1 MFRYFQKVVY
11 PHFWYPMKMIM
22 TTSSQYMV
30 AAVSVERYIAICQ
43 KTFTPPKHNRTLF
56 WVVTFS
62 ILVNI
67 PRFCEFVSHQVPTS
81 DSDMPVVIGNE
92 SKADD
97 LFSLRYHT
105 SRLGENPEWLL
116 FASYHEIAV
125 IACSLATICFCNLKV
140 WLEVDESAN
149 LNVQR

>member
-1 MFRYFQKVVY
+1 
-11 PHFWYPMKMIM
+11 MKMVM
-22 TTSSQYMV
+22 TTASQYMV
-30 AAVSVERYIAICQ
+30 AAISVERYIAICQ
-43 KTFTPPKHNRTLF
+43 KSFTPPKLKKILF

-62 ILVNI
+62 LLVNI
-67 PRFCEFVSHQVPTS
+67 PRFCEFVSHQSPT
-81 DSDMPVVIGNE
+81 DVPVVIGKK
-92 SKADD
+92 SKPDD
-97 LFSLRYHT
+97 MFSLRYHT

-125 IACSLATICFCNLKV
+125 IAFSLVTICFCNLKV

>member
-1 MFRYFQKVVY
+1 
-11 PHFWYPMKMIM
+11 MKMVM
-22 TTSSQYMV
+22 TTASQYMV
-30 AAVSVERYIAICQ
+30 AAISVERYIAICQ
-43 KTFTPPKHNRTLF
+43 KPFMPPKLRKILF

-62 ILVNI
+62 LLVNI
-67 PRFCEFVSHQVPTS
+67 PRFCEFVSHQLPTD
-81 DSDMPVVIGNE
+81 DSDVPVVIGKE
-92 SKADD
+92 SKPDD
-97 LFSLRYHT
+97 MFSLRYHT

-125 IACSLATICFCNLKV
+125 IAFSLVTICFCNLKV

>member
-1 MFRYFQKVVY
+1 
-11 PHFWYPMKMIM
+11 MIM
-22 TTSSQYMV
+22 TTASQYMV
-30 AAVSVERYIAICQ
+30 AAISVERYIAICQ
-43 KTFTPPKHNRTLF
+43 KPFTPPRLKNLLF

-62 ILVNI
+62 LLVNI
-67 PRFCEFVSHQVPTS
+67 PRFCEFVSHQVPTV
-81 DSDMPVVIGNE
+81 DSDMPAVTRNE
-92 SKADD
+92 NKHDN
-97 LFSLRYHT
+97 LFSLKYHT

-125 IACSLATICFCNLKV
+125 IVFCLITICFCNLKV

>member
-1 MFRYFQKVVY
+1 
-11 PHFWYPMKMIM
+11 MKMIM
-22 TTSSQYMV
+22 TTASQYMV
-30 AAVSVERYIAICQ
+30 AAISVERYIAICQ
-43 KTFTPPKHNRTLF
+43 KPFTPPKLKKIFF

-62 ILVNI
+62 LLVNI
-67 PRFCEFVSHQVPTS
+67 PRFCEFVSHQVPTV

-92 SKADD
+92 NKPDD
-97 LFSLRYHT
+97 LFSLTYHT

-125 IACSLATICFCNLKV
+125 IVFCLVTICFCNLKV

>member
-1 MFRYFQKVVY
+1 MFQYFQKVLY

-43 KTFTPPKHNRTLF
+43 KSSTTPKHKRILF
-56 WVVTFS
+56 WVATFS
-62 ILVNI
+62 LLVNI
-67 PRFCEFVSHQVPTS
+67 PRFCEFVRHQVPAA
-81 DSDMPVVIGNE
+81 DSDIPVVIANE
-92 SKADD
+92 SKPYDQ
-97 LFSLRYHT
+97 FSLTYHT

-125 IACSLATICFCNLKV
+125 IAFSLATICFCNLKV
-140 WLEVDESAN
+140 WLEVDESTN

>member
-1 MFRYFQKVVY
+1 
-11 PHFWYPMKMIM
+11 MIM
-22 TTSSQYMV
+22 TTASQYMV
-30 AAVSVERYIAICQ
+30 AAISVERYIAICQ
-43 KTFTPPKHNRTLF
+43 KPFTPPKLKNLLF

-62 ILVNI
+62 LLVNI
-67 PRFCEFVSHQVPTS
+67 PRFCEFVSHQVPA
-81 DSDMPVVIGNE
+81 DMPAVTRNE
-92 SKADD
+92 NKPDD
-97 LFSLRYHT
+97 LLSLKYHT

-125 IACSLATICFCNLKV
+125 IVFCLITICFCNLKV